1 MKRAI
6 LLLLCIFMVFT
17 VSCKKSK
24 EPEEEFIADE
34 KYAKA
39 TGAAYLSDLF
49 SGNYEDA
56 YNAYPHD
63 EAMENAVDANAY
75 EEIFDGLYS
84 QQGDFKAFSGTQ
96 TKTEGEYI
104 IFTSGV
110 LFENGELNANVVFN
124 EKGELAGINFSEYT
138 FEQAGGEAST
148 NEEIVETARAYLKDL
163 VEEKY
168 ESAYN
173 DYPHTAQM
181 KGMVSPG
188 EYESIFVEL
197 KKTAGGFIGFKGIN
211 VSEKDP
217 YTIVSIGAL
226 FENQNY
232 NMNVV
237 FDLNGDIAGLNF
249 SLYTFGEKVLPE
261 GTREI
266 DVEFGLQEWKLTGK
280 ITLPEADGV
289 YPALVLVHGSGPNNM
304 NETVGLNEPFKD
316 IAHKLA
322 QNGIAVLRYDKR
334 TFTYGGKIAE
344 LKDFT
349 VYDETIEDAAEAVKF
364 VHGLDYVEKDRIFVL
379 GHSLGAYLM
388 PRIAE
393 VTPEADGYMMASGIY
408 SSLAE
413 IVPYQIDYLNK
424 LDGIVTDEEK
434 KRLED
439 TEAVVDKMLNPDA
452 INENEIVFGAY
463 KAYWE
468 DLSQYDPIELA
479 GNIEKPA
486 YVFQGDRDYQVPV
499 KEYDAIF
506 KALND
511 RKNFTFKLY
520 PGLNHLLVYGE
531 DKPTPQEYY
540 TKGEVYEPLLEDL
553 IEFMKG
559 GY

>member
-56 YNAYPHD
+56 YNEYPHD

-84 QQGDFKAFSGTQ
+84 QQGDFKAFRGTQ
-96 TKTEGEYI
+96 TKTEGEYT

-110 LFENGELNANVVFN
+110 IFEKGELNANVVFDS
-124 EKGELAGINFSEYT
+124 KGDIAGINFSEFT
-138 FEQAGGEAST
+138 FDRESSERLGDEEL
-148 NEEIVETARAYLKDL
+148 NEIAKGYLRDL
-163 VEEKY
+163 LEERY
-168 ESAYN
+168 EDAYN
-173 DYPHTAQM
+173 NYDHNDQM
-181 KGMVSPG
+181 TEMVNPD
-188 EYESIFVEL
+188 EYRNIFEEL
-197 KKTAGGFIGFKGIN
+197 KKTAGQFIEFNGNDSSQKGIY
-211 VSEKDP
+211 S
-217 YTIVSIGAL
+217 IVTMGVL
-226 FENQNY
+226 FEKQNY
-232 NMNVV
+232 NMNVS
-237 FDLNGDIAGLNF
+237 FDENRDIAGLNF

-261 GTREI
+261 GTREM

-316 IAHKLA
+316 IAYKLA
-322 QNGIAVLRYDKR
+322 QKGIAVLRYDKR
-334 TFTYGGKIAE
+334 TFTYGEKIAE

-379 GHSLGAYLM
+379 GHSLGGYLM

-393 VTPEADGYMMASGIY
+393 VTPEADGYIMASGIY

-434 KRLED
+434 KLLED

-506 KALND
+506 KALNG

-540 TKGEVYEPLLEDL
+540 SKGEVYEPLLEDL
-553 IEFMKG
+553 IGFMKG
-559 GY
+559 GN

>member
-96 TKTEGEYI
+96 TKTEGEYT

-110 LFENGELNANVVFN
+110 IFEKGELNANVVFN